1 MPKREFE
8 PITYDSSKKTIRQ
21 AQGTMAQSQ
30 QDLVTVVFQC
40 DARGMY
46 VRKSL
51 YIAGSHEELGNW
63 IPNKVRLFNDGTHG
77 DVVADDSIWTVEIQ
91 LPVGANIEYKYTNS
105 GAMGNWNPGEEFPSV
120 NRKVKVEQT
129 ETGKMLIQDRFGTL

>member
-1 MPKREFE
+1 
-8 PITYDSSKKTIRQ
+8 
-21 AQGTMAQSQ
+21 MAQSQ

-40 DARGMY
+40 DAREIY

-51 YIAGSHEELGNW
+51 YIVGNHEELGSW
-63 IPNKVRLFNDGTHG
+63 IPNKVRLYNDGTHG

-91 LPVGANIEYKYTNS
+91 LPVGAEIEYKYTNS
-105 GAMGNWNPGEEFPSV
+105 GAMGNWVPGEEFPSI